1 MVEGSGSPDLDSL
14 LLDGSGSYPTA
25 AEAGAAA
32 AAAALGVGGQQQR
45 QHPQGKQQQAQ
56 QDALAAATNLPGS
69 QDLAPGAEA
78 AAVAAL
84 PPQLAGYYR
93 WPGAS
98 LLGCLNRFTHAEQL
112 GRGERWTCER
122 CCSGQHAVKQLSLR
136 HLPPLLV
143 FHAKRFEHAGEPPAA
158 AWPASAVR
166 SGGSCMLVVDV
177 GLLVWQVVPRPASC
191 KHMHPIPC
199 SLQAAC
205 AR

>member
-1 MVEGSGSPDLDSL
+1 LE
-14 LLDGSGSYPTA
+14 
-25 AEAGAAA
+25 
-32 AAAALGVGGQQQR
+32 QQQR
-45 QHPQGKQQQAQ
+45 HQQPQGKQQQQAQ

-143 FHAKRFEHAGEPPAA
+143 FHAKRFEHAGEAPAA
-158 AWPASAVR
+158 ACPAFAVC
-166 SGGSCMLVVDV
+166 SGGGKLVVLW
-177 GLLVWQVVPRPASC
+177 GC
-191 KHMHPIPC
+191 C
-199 SLQAAC
+199 FGG
-205 AR
+205 